1 MPTPLPI
8 HTDAHGVVT
17 LTLRQEGRPVVVLD
31 HALLRE
37 IDAALDEIAAKKPA
51 GFVLASEGRVFIA
64 GANLEEIVR
73 LSDAELHAY
82 LRFGQEVFGKIAKL
96 ACTSVAAVHG
106 AVLGGGLE
114 IAMHCDRLIGVG
126 PTSSKPDL
134 PPKGY
139 PVGLPEA
146 GLSICPGWG
155 GTNLLAARIDPA
167 QAIEMTATGKP
178 FTCVEAGATGLLE
191 CLVPTAGELLGK
203 ARELAR
209 SAKRPTGKVGEPV
222 AISNS
227 SDLGKVGAALEA
239 VRARVPGTQA
249 ASAVFECVRAGIDG
263 GREGG
268 WRACLDAEREHL
280 VRLRGS
286 PEGKAAIAAFFEKS
300 KAK

>member
-1 MPTPLPI
+1 MAHSLPI
-8 HTDAHGVVT
+8 ETDAHGVVT

-37 IDAALDEIAAKKPA
+37 IDAALDEVAAKKPA
-51 GFVLASEGRVFIA
+51 GFVLASEGRVFVA
-64 GANLEEIVR
+64 GANLEEIMR
-73 LSDAELHAY
+73 LTDAELHDY
-82 LRFGQEVFGKIAKL
+82 LRFGQLVFGKIAKL
-96 ACTSVAAVHG
+96 PCTSVAAVHG

-126 PTSSKPDL
+126 PFSPKPEM
-134 PPKGY
+134 PAKPY
-139 PVGLPEA
+139 AVGLPEA

-178 FTCVEAGATGLLE
+178 FTCVEAGATGLFE
-191 CLVPTAGELLGK
+191 RLVATPGELLGA

-209 SAKRPTGKVGEPV
+209 SPKRTGGKAGEPI

-227 SDLGKVGAALEA
+227 RQATVVRAALEA
-239 VRARVPGTQA
+239 VRPRVPPTA
-249 ASAVFECVRAGIDG
+249 AAAAVFDCVRAGLG
-263 GREGG
+263 GG

-286 PEGKAAIAAFFEKS
+286 PEAQAAIAAFFEKS